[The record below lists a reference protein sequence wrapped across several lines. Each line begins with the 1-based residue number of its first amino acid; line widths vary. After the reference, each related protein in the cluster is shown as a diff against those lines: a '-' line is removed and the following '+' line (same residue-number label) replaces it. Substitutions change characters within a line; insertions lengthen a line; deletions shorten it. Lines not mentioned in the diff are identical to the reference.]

1 MKFEYLNYS
10 NCFKPRICIYITI
23 HINMKYPNEQSFFRK
38 VILTTLLLL
47 IKKIFQS

>member
-10 NCFKPRICIYITI
+10 NCSKPRICIYITI
-23 HINMKYPNEQSFFRK
+23 LTSVKYPNEQSFFRK

-47 IKKIFQS
+47 IKKILQS